1 MPAKDKVVLI
11 SSYKKFT
18 ESWIKAFKE
27 KAPEIDLE
35 VYPDDTQREDTK
47 FILCYD
53 PPKGVFQKYPNLR
66 LISSMTAG
74 INHILKD
81 SNLPQ
86 DVYVTKVNDP
96 LHKYDMATYALTL
109 CLGHIRNMPVYATQ
123 KRTKKWKQQVYQR
136 PEDVEV
142 GIMGFGSIGQEIGK
156 LLIKNDFK
164 VNGWSRS
171 SKDVEGITSY
181 FGQDQ
186 LDEFLQKSAIL
197 ICVLP
202 LTKETEGVLNRD
214 LFNKLPEDAYLINM
228 ARGAHLVEEDLEK
241 ALKEKKLSGA
251 ALDVFGDEPLPENH
265 SFWENEKITI
275 TPHVAGIV
283 TPESVL
289 TSLKENY
296 RLINNGEKPNDT
308 VDVSQGY

>member
-35 VYPDDTQREDTK
+35 VYPDDTMREGTK

-96 LHKYDMATYALTL
+96 LHKYDMATYA
-109 CLGHIRNMPVYATQ
+109 
-123 KRTKKWKQQVYQR
+123 
-136 PEDVEV
+136 
-142 GIMGFGSIGQEIGK
+142 
-156 LLIKNDFK
+156 
-164 VNGWSRS
+164 
-171 SKDVEGITSY
+171 
-181 FGQDQ
+181 
-186 LDEFLQKSAIL
+186 
-197 ICVLP
+197 
-202 LTKETEGVLNRD
+202 
-214 LFNKLPEDAYLINM
+214 
-228 ARGAHLVEEDLEK
+228 
-241 ALKEKKLSGA
+241 
-251 ALDVFGDEPLPENH
+251 
-265 SFWENEKITI
+265 
-275 TPHVAGIV
+275 
-283 TPESVL
+283 
-289 TSLKENY
+289 
-296 RLINNGEKPNDT
+296 
-308 VDVSQGY
+308 